1 MFVCCLVLLILYIM
15 DSSSGLLVL
24 VSFTNA
30 EELEAVRVRLPLRAN
45 ELDVRSVLTTDSL
58 GFDLPR
64 DVEKIEWYNHLTA
77 HYEVADCT
85 VPVSEQQQVVRIAVT
100 LKRDSVPP
108 FPRAMLSGRLFES
121 VPPIQGEA
129 ILIAE
134 DGSGRAEEGTGLV
147 IWDASVVLAKTL
159 EHNKDRWCSKE
170 KRVIELGAGTGLA
183 GLSAAALG
191 AGRVVL
197 TDLHYALPN
206 LQRNVDS
213 NSIAGRFSGGT
224 EVSVA
229 ELDWSNRDTWTN
241 DRFDVILAADV
252 VWVENLIPKFVSAL
266 KHVADGSNIVLFAH
280 RSRTTRADALLFSEL
295 QAAGFELRALN
306 ATEMHPEYSSP
317 SIIVYEMSLKTMRLP
332 PGFCYLDEV
341 DADILVSL
349 RYETSENFCGTQIDG
364 YAGRGNRAIMTCDAA
379 AALHAVQQDVH
390 KDGFSL
396 VVYDAYRPQR
406 AVDHFI
412 RWSLDGVTDHSVKAK
427 YYPNI
432 EDKSRLFELGF
443 LAKRSGHSRGS
454 TVDLTLVEL
463 ASSGNLRLVT
473 DDASQLVSKGNRSVP
488 WLDDG
493 TVDMWSSFDLFDVC
507 SNHDCDDRL
516 VPPEHLRMRD
526 FLRRSMVSR
535 GFRPLADEW
544 WHYTLENE
552 PFPETY
558 FDF

>member
-1 MFVCCLVLLILYIM
+1 MLVYCLLVWLSM
-15 DSSSGLLVL
+15 ASGLLVL
-24 VSFTNA
+24 VSFTTN
-30 EELEAVRVRLPLRAN
+30 ELTPVRIRLPSRA
-45 ELDVRSVLTTDSL
+45 ELDVRAIVTRDTL

-64 DVEKIEWYNHLTA
+64 DVEKIEWYNPLTA
-77 HYEVADCT
+77 LYEDAGRT

-100 LKRDSVPP
+100 LKSDTVSSSPMV
-108 FPRAMLSGRLFES
+108 MLSGRLFES

-129 ILIAE
+129 IIIAE
-134 DGSGRAEEGTGLV
+134 DGSGRAGEGTGLV

-159 EHNKDRWCSKE
+159 ELHKDKWCSG
-170 KRVIELGAGTGLA
+170 KRVLELGAGSGLA

-191 AGRVVL
+191 AGRVLL

-213 NSIAGRFSGGT
+213 NSLAGRFSSGT

-229 ELDWSNRDTWTN
+229 ELDWSNRDTWTAERY
-241 DRFDVILAADV
+241 DIVLAADV
-252 VWVENLIPKFVSAL
+252 VWIEALIPDFVSAL

-280 RSRTTRADALLFSEL
+280 RSRTTRADALLLTEL
-295 QAAGFELRALN
+295 KAAGFRLRALN
-306 ATEMHPEYSSP
+306 STEMNPEYSSP
-317 SIIVYEMSLKTMRLP
+317 NIIVYEMSLKQQGLP
-332 PGFCYLDEV
+332 QGFCYLDDV

-349 RYETSENFCGTQIDG
+349 RYETRENFCGTQIDG

-390 KDGFSL
+390 KEGFSL

-412 RWSLDGVTDHSVKAK
+412 RWSLDGLTDQTVKAK

-432 EDKSRLFELGF
+432 ADKSRLFELGF
-443 LAKRSGHSRGS
+443 LAQRSGHSRGS
-454 TVDLTLVEL
+454 TVDLTLIEL
-463 ASSGNLRLVT
+463 ASAAKLRRCL
-473 DDASQLVSKGNRSVP
+473 DDGSQLVSKGNRAVP

-493 TVDMWSSFDLFDVC
+493 TVDMWSSFDLFDET
-507 SNHDCDDRL
+507 SNHDCDERL
-516 VPPEHLRMRD
+516 VPPERLKLRN
-526 FLRRSMVSR
+526 FLRLSMESK
-535 GFRPLADEW
+535 GFRALADEW